1 MRNVEFDSIGAK
13 LFVNGKVG
21 EDYVRVISSAPSL
34 AVWLDCHPSREDT
47 SAPVWAGFGPYSRRD
62 QLSYAAACKMLKEA
76 ARRAGIRKR
85 VHFYLFRH
93 TRIDETQGKLT
104 EAQQCMMFGWKFGSR
119 MPGVYFKRSGRHIDD
134 AQAIMNGIT
143 KPPEAKP
150 ATLKPKNCS
159 RCRTDNSPASKFCN
173 RCGNVLDIETAVKV
187 DEARSMVEK
196 IIEKLVQDPKKIEE
210 LTRLV
215 K

>member
-1 MRNVEFDSIGAK
+1 MELDSIGAK

-34 AVWLDCHPSREDT
+34 AVWLDCHPCRDDPD
-47 SAPVWAGFGPYSRRD
+47 APVWAGFSPYSRRN
-62 QLSYAAACKMLKEA
+62 QLSYAAACKMLKDA
-76 ARRAGIRKR
+76 ARRAGIKKR

-134 AQAIMNGIT
+134 AQAIMNGIK
-143 KPPEAKP
+143 KPTEERPV
-150 ATLKPKNCS
+150 TLKPKNCA
-159 RCRTDNSPASKFCN
+159 RCKSDNSPVSKFCN
-173 RCGNVLDIETAVKV
+173 RCGSVLDIETAVKL
-187 DEARSMVEK
+187 DEARGMVEK
-196 IIEKLVQDPKKIEE
+196 IIEELADDPEKMEKLAK
-210 LTRLV
+210 LLRH
-215 K
+215 